1 MPVFPDFQPAAHQRV
16 ITMSYAEKVLRSTLH
31 RLLLA
36 QAGLVMA
43 AAGVYLATRGAGP
56 AVAALFGGGIALLNS
71 FISANRL
78 ERASRLGGDVNRS
91 MLELYIGAI
100 ARFVATPVL
109 VAVGIV
115 VLHLDPVAIIVG
127 FAVAQIGY
135 FFNRVRTT
143 PNS

>member
-1 MPVFPDFQPAAHQRV
+1 
-16 ITMSYAEKVLRSTLH
+16 MSHAKKVLRSTLY

-36 QAGLVMA
+36 QAGLVVAVA
-43 AAGVYLATRGAGP
+43 AVYFATRGSWP

-78 ERASRLGGDVNRS
+78 ERASRLGGDAQRS
-91 MLELYIGAI
+91 MMELYIGAV

-127 FAVAQIGY
+127 FAVAQLGY
-135 FFNRVRTT
+135 FFNRVRTN